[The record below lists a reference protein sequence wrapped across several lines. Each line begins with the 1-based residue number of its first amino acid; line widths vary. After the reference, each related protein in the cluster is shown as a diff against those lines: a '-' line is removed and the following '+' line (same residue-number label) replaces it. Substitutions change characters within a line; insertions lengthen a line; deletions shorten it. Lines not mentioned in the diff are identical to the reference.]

1 MDKSLKLIGAKI
13 AGHQKTCDEKFKE
26 IMDKQN
32 DLKNKLATLQK
43 KESKSF
49 LVKDLSDIVYEK

>member
-32 DLKNKLATLQK
+32 DLKNKLATL
-43 KESKSF
+43 
-49 LVKDLSDIVYEK
+49 